1 MLYSEIFNTH
11 TAQNFTI
18 IEGEGQPK
26 KIKTQQVIIKKR
38 KVILIQKIQKKNNLL
53 FISHD

>member
-18 IEGEGQPK
+18 IEGGGQPK
-26 KIKTQQVIIKKR
+26 KIKTQQVIIKK
-38 KVILIQKIQKKNNLL
+38 KKSYPNLKNTKEK
-53 FISHD
+53 